1 MTESH
6 HQRILIVDDELAIRR
21 FLRTSL
27 QAQGYVVYEAHTGE
41 EALVEMVNKRPDLVI
56 LDIGLPGMNGIAVT
70 RELRQWSKV
79 PILILSVLDQEKE
92 KIAALDAGADDYLT
106 KPFSLGELLARMR
119 VAFRHANQP
128 TDEPFFETGAMQVD
142 LAKRLVTVNDQDVA
156 LTPTEYDLLRIL
168 IQDAGKVLTHQ
179 HIIRALW
186 GDTYQTEMHH
196 LLRVNVSNLRK
207 KIEEDASRPK
217 HLVTEPGVGYR
228 LRILESEKP

>member
-1 MTESH
+1 
-6 HQRILIVDDELAIRR
+6 LK
-21 FLRTSL
+21 
-27 QAQGYVVYEAHTGE
+27 AQGYVIYEAHTGE
-41 EALVEMVNKRPDLVI
+41 EALIEVANKRPDLVI
-56 LDIGLPGMNGIAVT
+56 LDIGLPGMDGIAVT

-79 PILILSVLDQEKE
+79 PILILSVLDQDKE

-106 KPFSLGELLARMR
+106 KPFSLGELMARMR

-128 TDEPFFETGAMQVD
+128 DDESYFETGTLRVD
-142 LAKRLVTVNDQDVA
+142 LIKRIVTSGGVEIS

-186 GDTYQTEMHH
+186 GDTYQAEMHH

-207 KIEEDASRPK
+207 KIEPDASRPK
-217 HLVTEPGVGYR
+217 YLVTEPGVGYR
-228 LRILESEKP
+228 FRLLEND

>member
-1 MTESH
+1 MTDSP

-56 LDIGLPGMNGIAVT
+56 LDIGLPGMNGIEVT

-79 PILILSVLDQEKE
+79 PILILSVLDQDKE

-106 KPFSLGELLARMR
+106 KPFSLGELMARMR
-119 VAFRHANQP
+119 VAFRHANLP
-128 TDEPFFETGAMQVD
+128 ADEPYFEAGALQVD
-142 LAKRLVTVNDQDVA
+142 LTKRLVTVGGQEVA

-217 HLVTEPGVGYR
+217 YLVTEPGVGYR
-228 LRILESEKP
+228 FRIIENE

>member
-1 MTESH
+1 MTDST

-56 LDIGLPGMNGIAVT
+56 LDIGLPGMDGIAVT

-92 KIAALDAGADDYLT
+92 KIAALDVGADDYLT

-128 TDEPFFETGAMQVD
+128 VDEPYFAAGALQVD
-142 LAKRLVTVNDQDVA
+142 LAKRLVTVRDQEVA
-156 LTPTEYDLLRIL
+156 LTPTEYELLRIL

-217 HLVTEPGVGYR
+217 YLVTEPGVGYR
-228 LRILESEKP
+228 FRLFEND